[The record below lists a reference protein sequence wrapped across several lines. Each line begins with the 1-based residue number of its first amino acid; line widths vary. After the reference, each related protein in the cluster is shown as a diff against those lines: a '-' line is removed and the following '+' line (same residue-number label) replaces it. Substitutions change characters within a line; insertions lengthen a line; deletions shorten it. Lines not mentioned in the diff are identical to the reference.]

1 MTMRKFVL
9 FFMMLLPLGLFAQ
22 TYYYKL
28 QKITHNGIVSTNV
41 HGGQFVSFA
50 NKKKTCFE
58 SDYEGFSVGHGR
70 LEFDEQEN
78 GWDVYYGASYWGDR
92 TSFLFNSDKSF
103 LKVKTEDGFIYEYYR
118 QMPPKGI
125 YTCSLL
131 RSNQEKKESYEATYV
146 PVPQERESVEHNKD
160 YPSSNERKKRSQPV
174 QHVCSVCHGEKTIV
188 KDFYVGGYG
197 TSDGNL
203 QVYCNRCGKYY
214 NKSTGHRH
222 ITCPECHGKG
232 YWISK

>member
-1 MTMRKFVL
+1 MTMRKLLL
-9 FFMMLLPLGLFAQ
+9 FSIMLMPLGMCAQ

-28 QKITHNGIVSTNV
+28 QKITHNDNVSTNV
-41 HGGQFVSFA
+41 NGGQFVSFA

-70 LEFDEQEN
+70 LEFDEHEN

-92 TSFLFNSDKSF
+92 TFFLFNSDKSS
-103 LKVKTEDGFIYEYYR
+103 LKVKTEEGFIYEYYR
-118 QMPPKGI
+118 QLPPKGI
-125 YTCSLL
+125 TTCSLI
-131 RSNQEKKESYEATYV
+131 RSVKESKETNGVIYV
-146 PVPQERESVEHNKD
+146 PIPQIEERGVFNKD
-160 YPSSNERKKRSQPV
+160 NPISIERKKMTQPV

-188 KDFYVGGYG
+188 KDMNPPSFG
-197 TSDGNL
+197 TLD
-203 QVYCNRCGKYY
+203 VKKYCNRCNKYFFQ
-214 NKSTGHRH
+214 STGHSH